1 MEFYGTGGISYS
13 TSGCDYTDNNNYS
26 LDKFNLTLF

>member
-13 TSGCDYTDNNNYS
+13 TSGYDYTDNTYS